1 MFPGGAETDE
11 EGMGGP
17 GTQTAAESSGGPG
30 GSQHPPHGV
39 TAGRR
44 PNVSEA
50 EGDRGGASGDVV
62 TVPCLDAPRR
72 AVCRGGRRGEN

>member
-1 MFPGGAETDE
+1 MRKGWGDPAHGQPQRALGVL
-11 EGMGGP
+11 
-17 GTQTAAESSGGPG
+17 G

-39 TAGRR
+39 TAGRG

-50 EGDRGGASGDVV
+50 EGNRHGASGDVV

-72 AVCRGGRRGEN
+72 AVRRGGRRGEN